1 MYIGGGIMNLLT
13 IAVIIVLLWK
23 IAEGYKR
30 GMVKEIIS
38 FISLIVLCI
47 VAALIVN
54 GMQSYMEKQFVGVV
68 IAVLLLCVVGIVH
81 HLLGVVFFSAKLIS
95 KLPVIHGADKL
106 LGMVAGVLETVLIL
120 WTVYL
125 FVMKSGLGMLGQQI
139 LVYTEESP
147 ILLWLYRYNF
157 LAMWVENILSKIN
170 W

>member
-1 MYIGGGIMNLLT
+1 MNILSIVVL
-13 IAVIIVLLWK
+13 IVLLWK
-23 IAEGYKR
+23 ITQGYKR

-38 FISLIVLCI
+38 FVSLIVLCI

-95 KLPVIHGADKL
+95 KLPVIHWADKL
-106 LGMVAGVLETVLIL
+106 LGIVAGVLETVLIL

-125 FVMKSGLGMLGQQI
+125 FIMKSGLGMLGQQI
-139 LVYTEESP
+139 LVYTQENP
-147 ILLWLYRYNF
+147 ILSWLYRYNF
-157 LAMWVENILSKIN
+157 LAMWVEEILSKIMVK
-170 W
+170 

>member
-1 MYIGGGIMNLLT
+1 MNILAIIVL
-13 IAVIIVLLWK
+13 IVLLWK
-23 IAEGYKR
+23 VAQGYKR

-38 FISLIVLCI
+38 FVSLIVLCI

-95 KLPVIHGADKL
+95 KLPVIHWADKL
-106 LGMVAGVLETVLIL
+106 LGVAAGALETVLLL

-125 FVMKSGLGMLGQQI
+125 FVMKSGLGMIGQQI
-139 LVYTEESP
+139 LIYTAENP
-147 ILLWLYRYNF
+147 ILSWLYRYNF
-157 LAMWVENILSKIN
+157 LAMWLM
-170 W
+170 

>member
-1 MYIGGGIMNLLT
+1 MNIL
-13 IAVIIVLLWK
+13 AIVVLIVFLWK
-23 IAEGYKR
+23 ITQGYKR

-38 FISLIVLCI
+38 FVSLIVLCI

-95 KLPVIHGADKL
+95 KLPVIHWADKL

-125 FVMKSGLGMLGQQI
+125 FIMKSGLGMLGQQV
-139 LVYTEESP
+139 LVYTQENP
-147 ILLWLYRYNF
+147 ILSWLYRYNF
-157 LAMWVENILSKIN
+157 LAMWVEEILSKIMVK
-170 W
+170 

>member
-1 MYIGGGIMNLLT
+1 MNILAIVVL
-13 IAVIIVLLWK
+13 IVLLWK
-23 IAEGYKR
+23 ITQGYKR

-38 FISLIVLCI
+38 FVSLIVLCI

-95 KLPVIHGADKL
+95 KLPVIHWVDKL
-106 LGMVAGVLETVLIL
+106 LGVVVGVLETVLIL

-125 FVMKSGLGMLGQQI
+125 FIMKSGLGMLGQQI
-139 LVYTEESP
+139 LVYTQENP
-147 ILLWLYRYNF
+147 ILSWLYRYNF
-157 LAMWVENILSKIN
+157 LAMWVEEILSKIMVK
-170 W
+170 

>member
-1 MYIGGGIMNLLT
+1 MNILSIVVL
-13 IAVIIVLLWK
+13 IVLLWK
-23 IAEGYKR
+23 ITQGYKR

-38 FISLIVLCI
+38 FVSLIVLCI

-95 KLPVIHGADKL
+95 KLPVIHWADKL

-125 FVMKSGLGMLGQQI
+125 FIMKSGLGMLGQQI
-139 LVYTEESP
+139 LVYTQENP
-147 ILLWLYRYNF
+147 ILSWLYRYNF
-157 LAMWVENILSKIN
+157 LAMWVEEILSKIMVK
-170 W
+170 

>member
-1 MYIGGGIMNLLT
+1 MNILSIVVL
-13 IAVIIVLLWK
+13 IVLLWK
-23 IAEGYKR
+23 ITQGYKR

-38 FISLIVLCI
+38 FVSLIILCI

-95 KLPVIHGADKL
+95 KLPVIHWADKL

-125 FVMKSGLGMLGQQI
+125 FIMKSGLGMLGQQI
-139 LVYTEESP
+139 LVYTQENP
-147 ILLWLYRYNF
+147 ILSWLYRYNF
-157 LAMWVENILSKIN
+157 LAMWVEEILSKIMVK
-170 W
+170 